1 MSLDLKKDY
10 KDAKNKINAHK
21 TTIDL
26 RKNEAKLLIN
36 QTADNLTARKSEV
49 LKQLDDLGD
58 VTQRAQQQI
67 KTQFDELIDLFKM
80 SVPANQNTNSST
92 IDFLLKQLLE
102 ASQNTKSR
110 ISEVFVDEVI
120 STIGCSQEQTFIPN
134 LDFYVRVNQIDL
146 SKLLT
151 NSPTETPY
159 DVIYEQTQPINGIF
173 PYSMDR
179 ELFERLQT
187 PGISFSSIN
196 GQNYIGVSGNQLFD
210 ITYVTSYIDGTST
223 IYGDFYKIRLNNR
236 ITGNNLSDFLRDYY
250 GSVEF
255 LNFNKIA
262 ATIINLLF
270 NSINISGGLTRDEIE
285 DRTKFSII
293 LQRILGLCFDSRK
306 EIDVSGTAKLSDLDS
321 LDESFFELTGF
332 DLRNIND
339 EINNIQNGVI
349 EFTDCDNVK
358 VPVDVS
364 GSLNEIR
371 KIIATPENKKVD
383 KFIESINELSENN
396 NWKLSLP
403 TGLNIN
409 LVIKEDIIRIIP
421 KAIMLSLL
429 TPKTL
434 LGLMLGVKILGS
446 TIGDT
451 VEDFSSFLQNFKK
464 MIISI
469 MSKIGSIFVEE
480 LFKLLKK
487 NLKLLVEV
495 LLTEI
500 VRESKD
506 KRLKIISGVVFTLLQ
521 LASFVQDFR
530 ECKSVIDEIL
540 KTLNL
545 GLTALN
551 ISIPTF
557 VLASSSILGGFSPV
571 RAMSNVI
578 EELQRRG
585 IPTGD
590 MPSGAPNSG
599 IIAMSSQI
607 KATYDEQLA
616 NGKTEIYI
624 PPLAVA
630 AFGGGT
636 TLPNKGVGKSY

>member
-1 MSLDLKKDY
+1 MSSDLNKNY
-10 KDAKNKINAHK
+10 VDAKNKINAYK
-21 TTIDL
+21 TTTEL
-26 RKNEAKLLIN
+26 QKNKLKLQKN
-36 QTADNLTARKSEV
+36 QSADNFTKRKSDT

-58 VTQRAQQQI
+58 LKQRAQQQVR
-67 KTQFDELIDLFKM
+67 TQFDELIDLFKM
-80 SVPANQNTNSST
+80 SVPSNQNTNSST

-110 ISEVFVDEVI
+110 ISEVFIDNVI
-120 STIGCSQEQTFIPN
+120 STIGCSQEQTFTPN

-146 SKLLT
+146 TKLLT
-151 NSPTETPY
+151 NNPSETPY
-159 DVIYEQTQPINGIF
+159 DVIYEQTQPVNGVF

-187 PGISFSSIN
+187 PGISFSSVN
-196 GQNYIGVSGNQLFD
+196 GQNYIGASGNQLFD

-223 IYGDFYKIRLNNR
+223 IYGDFYRVRLNNR
-236 ITGNNLSDFLRDYY
+236 TTGNNLSDFLRDYY
-250 GSVEF
+250 GSIELF
-255 LNFNKIA
+255 NFNNIS
-262 ATIINLLF
+262 ATILNLLF
-270 NSINISGGLTRDEIE
+270 NSINIGSNLTRDEIE

-293 LQRILGLCFDSRK
+293 LQRILGLCFDSKK

-339 EINNIQNGVI
+339 DINDIQNGVV
-349 EFTDCDNVK
+349 EFTDCDNIK

-364 GSLNEIR
+364 GILDEIR
-371 KIIATPENKKVD
+371 KIIILPENQKVD
-383 KFIESINELSENN
+383 RFIESINELSENN

-409 LVIKEDIIRIIP
+409 LAIKEDIIRIIP
-421 KAIMLSLL
+421 KAIMLSIL
-429 TPKTL
+429 TPKAL
-434 LGLMLGVKILGS
+434 LGLMIGIKILGS
-446 TIGDT
+446 TIGDS

-464 MIISI
+464 MIINI
-469 MSKIGSIFVEE
+469 MSRIGSIFVEE
-480 LFKLLKK
+480 IFKLLKK

-500 VRESKD
+500 VKEAKD
-506 KRLKIISGVVFTLLQ
+506 KRLKIISGVVFVLLQ
-521 LASFVQDFR
+521 LASTVRDFR

-545 GLTALN
+545 GLVSLGVG
-551 ISIPTF
+551 IPTF
-557 VLASSSILGGFSPV
+557 ILASSSILGGFSPI

-578 EELQRRG
+578 EELQKQG

-590 MPSGAPNSG
+590 MPSGAPNLG
-599 IIAMSSQI
+599 IIAMQSQI
-607 KATYDEQLA
+607 VGSYDEQLA
-616 NGKTEIYI
+616 NGKTEIFI
-624 PPLAVA
+624 PPLAVVA
-630 AFGGGT
+630 LGGGT

>member
-1 MSLDLKKDY
+1 MSSDLSKNY
-10 KDAKNKINAHK
+10 KDAKNKINAYK
-21 TTIDL
+21 TTAEL
-26 RKNEAKLLIN
+26 KNNKINLLKN
-36 QTADNLTARKSEV
+36 QSADNFTSRKSDT
-49 LKQLDDLGD
+49 LKQLDNLGD
-58 VTQRAQQQI
+58 LNQRAQQQI

-187 PGISFSSIN
+187 PGVSFSSIN

-210 ITYVTSYIDGTST
+210 ITYVTNYFDGTST
-223 IYGDFYKIRLNNR
+223 IYGNFYRIRLNNR
-236 ITGNNLSDFLRDYY
+236 VTGNNLSDFLRDYY
-250 GSVEF
+250 GSIELF
-255 LNFNKIA
+255 NFNKIS

-339 EINNIQNGVI
+339 DINDIQNGVV

-364 GSLNEIR
+364 GTLDEIR
-371 KIIATPENKKVD
+371 KVINTSENLKVD

-409 LVIKEDIIRIIP
+409 IAIKEDIIRIIP
-421 KAIMLSLL
+421 KAIMLSIL
-429 TPKTL
+429 TPKSL
-434 LGLMLGVKILGS
+434 LGLMIGVKILGS
-446 TIGDT
+446 NIGDS

-506 KRLKIISGVVFTLLQ
+506 KRLKIISGVVFILLQ

-545 GLTALN
+545 GLA
-551 ISIPTF
+551 SFGGGIPTF
-557 VLASSSILGGFSPV
+557 VLASSSILGGFSPT

-578 EELQRRG
+578 EELQKQG

-590 MPSGAPNSG
+590 MPSGAPNLG
-599 IIAMSSQI
+599 IISMISQI
-607 KATYDEQLA
+607 VGTYDEQLA
-616 NGKTEIYI
+616 NGKTEVFI
-624 PPLAVA
+624 PPLAVVA
-630 AFGGGT
+630 LGGGT
-636 TLPNKGVGKSY
+636 TLPNKGIGKSY

>member
-1 MSLDLKKDY
+1 MSLDLNKDY

-21 TTIDL
+21 TTVDL

-36 QTADNLTARKSEV
+36 QTADNFTTRKSDV

-80 SVPANQNTNSST
+80 SVPANQNTNSPT

-102 ASQNTKSR
+102 SAQNTKSR
-110 ISEVFVDEVI
+110 ISEVFVDDII
-120 STIGCSQEQTFIPN
+120 STIGCSQEQTFTPN
-134 LDFYVRVNQIDL
+134 IDFYIKVNQIDL

-151 NSPTETPY
+151 NSPVESPY
-159 DVIYEQTQPINGIF
+159 DIIYEQTQPINGSF

-179 ELFERLQT
+179 QLFERIQT
-187 PGISFSSIN
+187 SGVSFSSIN
-196 GQNYIGVSGNQLFD
+196 GQNYIGASGNQLFD

-250 GSVEF
+250 GSIEF

-270 NSINISGGLTRDEIE
+270 NSINISGGLTTNEIE

-321 LDESFFELTGF
+321 LDDSFFELTGF

-339 EINNIQNGVI
+339 EINNIQNGVV
-349 EFTDCDNVK
+349 EFTDCDNIK
-358 VPVDVS
+358 VPVDIN

-421 KAIMLSLL
+421 KAILLSIL
-429 TPKTL
+429 TPKAL
-434 LGLMLGVKILGS
+434 LGLMMGVKILGS
-446 TIGDT
+446 TIGDS
-451 VEDFSSFLQNFKK
+451 VEDFETFLQNFKK
-464 MIISI
+464 MIINI
-469 MSKIGSIFVEE
+469 MSRIGSIFVEE
-480 LFKLLKK
+480 IFKLLKK

-506 KRLKIISGVVFTLLQ
+506 KRLKIISGVVFVLLQ
-521 LASFVQDFR
+521 LASFVSDFR

-545 GLTALN
+545 GLASLN
-551 ISIPTF
+551 IGIPTF
-557 VLASSSILGGFSPV
+557 ILASSSILGGFSPV
-571 RAMSNVI
+571 RAASNVI
-578 EELQRRG
+578 EELQKRG

-590 MPSGAPNSG
+590 MPSGAPNLG

-624 PPLAVA
+624 PPLAVIA
-630 AFGGGT
+630 LGGGT

>member
-1 MSLDLKKDY
+1 MSSDLNKNY
-10 KDAKNKINAHK
+10 VDARNKINAYK
-21 TTIDL
+21 TTTEL
-26 RKNEAKLLIN
+26 QKNKLKLQKN
-36 QTADNLTARKSEV
+36 QSADNFVVRKSNT
-49 LKQLDDLGD
+49 LKQLDDSGD
-58 VTQRAQQQI
+58 LKQRAQQQVR
-67 KTQFDELIDLFKM
+67 TQFDELIDLFKM
-80 SVPANQNTNSST
+80 SVPSNQNTNSST

-110 ISEVFVDEVI
+110 ISEVFIDNVI
-120 STIGCSQEQTFIPN
+120 STIGCSQEQTFTPN

-146 SKLLT
+146 TKLLT
-151 NSPTETPY
+151 NNPSETPY
-159 DVIYEQTQPINGIF
+159 DVIYEQTQPVNGVF

-187 PGISFSSIN
+187 PNISFSSVN

-210 ITYVTSYIDGTST
+210 ITYVTSYVDGTST
-223 IYGDFYKIRLNNR
+223 IYGDFYRVRLNNR
-236 ITGNNLSDFLRDYY
+236 TTGNNLSDFLRDYY
-250 GSVEF
+250 GSIELF
-255 LNFNKIA
+255 NFNSLST
-262 ATIINLLF
+262 TILNLLF
-270 NSINISGGLTRDEIE
+270 NSINISTNLTRDEIE

-339 EINNIQNGVI
+339 DINDIQNGVV
-349 EFTDCDNVK
+349 EFTDCDNIK

-364 GSLNEIR
+364 GTLDEIR
-371 KIIATPENKKVD
+371 KIIISPENQKVD

-409 LVIKEDIIRIIP
+409 LAIKEDIIRIIP
-421 KAIMLSLL
+421 KAIMLSIL
-429 TPKTL
+429 TPKAL
-434 LGLMLGVKILGS
+434 LGLMIGIKILGS
-446 TIGDT
+446 TIGDS

-464 MIISI
+464 MIINI
-469 MSKIGSIFVEE
+469 MSRIGSIFVEE
-480 LFKLLKK
+480 IFKLLKK

-500 VRESKD
+500 VKEAKD
-506 KRLKIISGVVFTLLQ
+506 KRLKIISGVVFVLLQ
-521 LASFVQDFR
+521 LASAVRDFR

-545 GLTALN
+545 GLVSLGVG
-551 ISIPTF
+551 IPTF
-557 VLASSSILGGFSPV
+557 ILASSSILGGFSPI

-578 EELQRRG
+578 EELQKQG

-590 MPSGAPNSG
+590 MPSGAPNLG
-599 IIAMSSQI
+599 IIAMQSQI
-607 KATYDEQLA
+607 VGSYDEQLA
-616 NGKTEIYI
+616 NGKTEIFI
-624 PPLAVA
+624 PPLAVVA
-630 AFGGGT
+630 LGGGT

>member
-1 MSLDLKKDY
+1 MSSDLNKNY
-10 KDAKNKINAHK
+10 VDAKNKINAYK
-21 TTIDL
+21 TTTEL
-26 RKNEAKLLIN
+26 QKNKLKLQKN
-36 QTADNLTARKSEV
+36 QSADNFTKRKSDT

-58 VTQRAQQQI
+58 LKQRAQQQVR
-67 KTQFDELIDLFKM
+67 TQFDELIDLFKM
-80 SVPANQNTNSST
+80 SVPSNQNTNSST

-110 ISEVFVDEVI
+110 ISEVFIDNVI
-120 STIGCSQEQTFIPN
+120 STIGCSQEQTFTPN

-146 SKLLT
+146 TKLLT
-151 NSPTETPY
+151 NNPSETPY
-159 DVIYEQTQPINGIF
+159 DVIYEQTQPVNGVF

-187 PGISFSSIN
+187 PGISFSSVN
-196 GQNYIGVSGNQLFD
+196 GQNYIGASGNQLFD

-223 IYGDFYKIRLNNR
+223 IYGDFYRVRLNNR
-236 ITGNNLSDFLRDYY
+236 TTGNNLSDFLRDYY
-250 GSVEF
+250 GSIELF
-255 LNFNKIA
+255 NFNNIS
-262 ATIINLLF
+262 ATILNLLF
-270 NSINISGGLTRDEIE
+270 NSINIGSNLTRDEIE

-293 LQRILGLCFDSRK
+293 LQRILGLCFDSKK

-339 EINNIQNGVI
+339 DINDIQNGVV
-349 EFTDCDNVK
+349 EFTDCDNIK

-364 GSLNEIR
+364 GILDEIR
-371 KIIATPENKKVD
+371 KIIILPENQKVD
-383 KFIESINELSENN
+383 RFIESINELSENN

-409 LVIKEDIIRIIP
+409 LAIKEDIIRIIP
-421 KAIMLSLL
+421 KAIMLSIL
-429 TPKTL
+429 TPKAL
-434 LGLMLGVKILGS
+434 LGLMIGIKILGS
-446 TIGDT
+446 TIGDS

-464 MIISI
+464 MIINI
-469 MSKIGSIFVEE
+469 MSRIGSIFVEE
-480 LFKLLKK
+480 IFKLLKK

-500 VRESKD
+500 VKEAKD
-506 KRLKIISGVVFTLLQ
+506 KRLKIISGVVFVLLQ
-521 LASFVQDFR
+521 LASAVKDFR

-545 GLTALN
+545 GLVSLGVG
-551 ISIPTF
+551 IPTF
-557 VLASSSILGGFSPV
+557 ILASSSILGGFSPI

-578 EELQRRG
+578 EELQKQG

-590 MPSGAPNSG
+590 MPSGAPNLG
-599 IIAMSSQI
+599 IIAMQSQI
-607 KATYDEQLA
+607 VGSYDEQLA
-616 NGKTEIYI
+616 NGKTEIFI
-624 PPLAVA
+624 PPLAVVA
-630 AFGGGT
+630 LGGGT